1 MHKLHLVIIITLG
14 GSETP
19 SSPLFDTVIIL
30 PYPLCNNVIIL
41 TDTQKINFYQL
52 KQKSEFVCQTYGYD
66 ITGVI
71 PQDLWYN
78 VIIFLTTLMQYCN
91 HLTRPPPC
99 NTVI

>member
-78 VIIFLTTLMQYCN
+78 II
-91 HLTRPPPC
+91 
-99 NTVI
+99 I